1 MLDEHIR
8 TALAVTRANGA
19 PPLAV
24 LLGMGPVWPTEAAV
38 ELRYSLDRPRPAVA
52 LGMPD
57 AAMLADFALAAALRT
72 RYAGG
77 QSIPTVS
84 LTVQL
89 SEPVVPADLRV
100 RAWPGEP
107 ADGLADARGELVSG
121 DRVVGSALGSF
132 VVRDTAEKARTL
144 PWTRRWE
151 APSVDPVP
159 AEELTEQE
167 RAVLRDL
174 LRAAE
179 TPDGD
184 RSWIERLL
192 ELSRNGAGWQPS
204 SAMFNRGGTVQG
216 GVIFALAHAAACSAA
231 PTGGQLR
238 MVSGHVAFVAPA
250 GTGAP
255 ITPVASLAHA
265 TRRTYFA
272 RSELRQADRT
282 IAVGDFVLRAGRA

>member
-1 MLDEHIR
+1 MLDRHIR

-38 ELRYSLDRPRPAVA
+38 ELRYSPDRPRPALP

-57 AAMLADFALAAALRT
+57 VAMLADFALAAALRT

-77 QSIPTVS
+77 RSIPTAS

-89 SEPVVPADLRV
+89 SEPVAPADLRV

-107 ADGLADARGELVSG
+107 TDGVADARGELLSG
-121 DRVVGSALGSF
+121 GRVVGRALGSF
-132 VVRDTAEKARTL
+132 VLRDTTPQARTL

-159 AEELTEQE
+159 AEELTGQE
-167 RAVLRDL
+167 RAVLGDL
-174 LRAAE
+174 LRAARAPE
-179 TPDGD
+179 GH
-184 RSWIERLL
+184 RSWTERLL
-192 ELSRNGAGWQPS
+192 DLSGNGTGWQPS
-204 SAMFNRGGTVQG
+204 SAMVNRGGTVQG
-216 GVIFALAHAAACSAA
+216 GVIFALAHAAALGAA
-231 PTGGQLR
+231 GPAEGPLR
-238 MVSGHVAFVAPA
+238 MVSGHVAFAAPA

-255 ITPVASLAHA
+255 ITPAASLAHA
-265 TRRTYFA
+265 TKRTRFA
-272 RSELRQADRT
+272 RAELRQDERT
-282 IAVGDFVLRAGRA
+282 IAIGDFVLRATR